1 MAMGFNK
8 NWIRPADLNRVTDSP
23 RFQGVSGGMLPLKI
37 LKLQS
42 PNKRFPAFR
51 ESLGD

>member
-23 RFQGVSGGMLPLKI
+23 RFQGVSGSMLPQEILNLQTLKSDF
-37 LKLQS
+37 Q
-42 PNKRFPAFR
+42 R
-51 ESLGD
+51 LGD